1 MCVRARE
8 RERGRKKETS
18 HVNNSVVF
26 GVIHPFA
33 LYKIGSAGM
42 VRVSIQA
49 VNLGTVIKKE
59 KERKKDTHSPNVQ
72 VGCTGILVLLLLWVM
87 YDL

>member
-1 MCVRARE
+1 MRMCVCEREKERE
-8 RERGRKKETS
+8 RERKKEIS

-26 GVIHPFA
+26 GAVHPFA

-49 VNLGTVIKKE
+49 VNLGTLIKHKKKE
-59 KERKKDTHSPNVQ
+59 TLSQ
-72 VGCTGILVLLLLWVM
+72 CTSWVYWYIGAATAM
-87 YDL
+87 GDV